1 MVTKPHQQNMSLN
14 RLKLTI
20 TAITTMNMYITTSII
35 KQTVIPILNIPINT
49 SLNKYPTIFHTILQI
64 KTIFLTG
71 IKMTIVQKIK
81 LKQIYVLR

>member
-1 MVTKPHQQNMSLN
+1 MSLN

-20 TAITTMNMYITTSII
+20 TALTTENIIITTTII
-35 KQTVIPILNIPINT
+35 KFIVIPIMNIPNKPY
-49 SLNKYPTIFHTILQI
+49 LNKYPPTIYHSILQI
-64 KTIFLTG
+64 KTIFLIG